1 MRIRHLLATT
11 TAAAGLL
18 TGAVLALAPAAGATT
33 DTAPANFGQHVRQ
46 CAQTMGFSGQHNPGM
61 HDGAAGWDGMPCQ

>member
-1 MRIRHLLATT
+1 MRIRHLLAS

-33 DTAPANFGQHVRQ
+33 DTAPVNFGQHVRQ
-46 CAQTMGFSGQHNPGM
+46 CAQTMGFSGAHNPGM